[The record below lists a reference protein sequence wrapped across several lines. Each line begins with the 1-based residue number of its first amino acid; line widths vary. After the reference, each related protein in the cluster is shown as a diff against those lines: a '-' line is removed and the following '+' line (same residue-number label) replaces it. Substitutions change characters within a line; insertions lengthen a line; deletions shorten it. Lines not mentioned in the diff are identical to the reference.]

1 MALFSRKFVSGGDPI
16 VDPGFSKDVCASLML
31 FLLPFAK
38 ILQKERKTK
47 LQARKNFWMFRIFQ
61 NRKRKIFGWSIFS
74 LVFFSWKSFSA
85 FDVVVV
91 VDVDVDVVVVDVG
104 GGDERCSRIDVGTTV
119 AFSLQTVSL
128 DNI

>member
-1 MALFSRKFVSGGDPI
+1 
-16 VDPGFSKDVCASLML
+16 
-31 FLLPFAK
+31 
-38 ILQKERKTK
+38 
-47 LQARKNFWMFRIFQ
+47 MFRIFQ

-85 FDVVVV
+85 FGVVVV
-91 VDVDVDVVVVDVG
+91 VDVDVVVVDVEVVDVDVVVVDVVVDV

>member
-1 MALFSRKFVSGGDPI
+1 
-16 VDPGFSKDVCASLML
+16 
-31 FLLPFAK
+31 
-38 ILQKERKTK
+38 
-47 LQARKNFWMFRIFQ
+47 MFRIFQ

-91 VDVDVDVVVVDVG
+91 DVEDVVVDVV

-119 AFSLQTVSL
+119 AFSLQTISL

>member
-1 MALFSRKFVSGGDPI
+1 
-16 VDPGFSKDVCASLML
+16 
-31 FLLPFAK
+31 
-38 ILQKERKTK
+38 
-47 LQARKNFWMFRIFQ
+47 MFRIFQ

-91 VDVDVDVVVVDVG
+91 VDVDVVVVDVVVVVVVDVDVVVVDVG

>member
-1 MALFSRKFVSGGDPI
+1 
-16 VDPGFSKDVCASLML
+16 
-31 FLLPFAK
+31 
-38 ILQKERKTK
+38 
-47 LQARKNFWMFRIFQ
+47 MFRIFQ

-91 VDVDVDVVVVDVG
+91 VVVVVVDVNVVDVDVG

-119 AFSLQTVSL
+119 AFSLQTISL